1 MISSIKSKIILAVIL
16 IVSAGFVAYE
26 AYEFTEMKQ
35 AATAELHELAD
46 RTAVRLAESMVL
58 PVWEIDKQWVASII
72 ESDMQD
78 KQLFAVIVYADG
90 ELFEGRE
97 RDNRWQS
104 TPSVNQFDRDYITAS
119 REIMRDGSAIGSV
132 KVYITTRFMSE
143 EIQTRLIDEAKV
155 LLLVA
160 LLIVITLITLIDRVI
175 VRALQQLLKQTEA
188 IADGDYSQS
197 IQLHQRDEMG
207 RLAASIDRMKGSI
220 QQREAERNQAL
231 DSVRESER
239 RYRAS
244 IDNAAD
250 AFFMIDMNGYFKDV
264 NQMACSSLGYRRDE
278 LLTMSLA
285 DMETSFSLDQLS
297 ALFSSMQI
305 GEMKSL
311 EGDHLRKDGSTFPV
325 EVRISLNELDGERY
339 ILAFARDVSE
349 RKQAENILRESETR
363 FKGLAQ
369 QVPVPLCYVAKSG
382 DVEFMNSRFTSTFGY
397 TLEDMPTIEQWWP
410 LAYPDESYRE
420 WVLETWGEACQ
431 RAIENQHDIEPIEY
445 RVRCKS
451 GDVKTVEISGVFLG
465 EDLLATLVDMT
476 ERIESEANIRK
487 LSLAVEQS
495 GEAIMITDLQGT
507 IEYINP
513 AFSEMTGYTENE
525 ALGQKPNLLKSGNQ
539 SEAYYKSMWDRLAD
553 GKVWHGKVV
562 NRKKSGDFYPAM
574 LTISPIKNQ
583 QGETTNYIALQQSL
597 EEMEALEAQFHQSQ
611 KMEAIGTLVG
621 GIAHDFNNNL
631 AGITGNLYLAKKA
644 AKDIPEIGQRL
655 ENVEKLAFGAA
666 ATIQQLLAFSRKGV
680 VQMHPLSIA
689 SFLKETVKLS
699 EISLPE
705 NIAFK
710 LNVNDP
716 DMKINGDIT
725 QLQQV
730 LMNLINNAH
739 DAVDDCSEP
748 CIAISL
754 HRFHADKQFIAM
766 HEGLREGE
774 YACIEVRD
782 NGCGMSEENI
792 QHIFEPF
799 FTTKELGKGT
809 GLGLAMVY
817 GAVKTHGGVI
827 DVQSA
832 QGETSG
838 TTMQIYLPLI
848 ESDALLTGD
857 VDMDQVVS
865 GQGETILL
873 VDDNQTVLET
883 GRDVLE
889 GLGYQVLTAEDGESA
904 IEVYKTHMSEI
915 DLIILDVV
923 MPKLGGVEALQA
935 IKDFNPEVKAMFA
948 TGYDK
953 ASTLGGMNQELKERV
968 ISKPFAM
975 SKLSQMIREV
985 LES

>member
-72 ESDMQD
+72 ESEMQD

-104 TPSVNQFDRDYITAS
+104 TPSANQFDRDYITAS

-175 VRALQQLLKQTEA
+175 VRALQQLLKQTQA
-188 IADGDYSQS
+188 IAEGDYSQS
-197 IQLHQRDEMG
+197 IQLHQRDEIG

-220 QQREAERNQAL
+220 QQREKERNQAI

-244 IDNAAD
+244 VENAAD
-250 AFFMIDMNGYFKDV
+250 AFFLICRDGCFKDV
-264 NQMACSSLGYRRDE
+264 NYLACASLGYTRDA
-278 LLTMSLA
+278 LLTMKLPDIEIA
-285 DMETSFSLDQLS
+285 FSLEKL
-297 ALFSSMQI
+297 AGLFKLMQS
-305 GEMKSL
+305 GEMKTL
-311 EGDHLRKDGSTFPV
+311 TGNHLRKDGSTFPV
-325 EVRISLNELDGERY
+325 EVRVALTVLDDEQY
-339 ILAFARDVSE
+339 ILAYARDVSE
-349 RKQAENILRESETR
+349 RKQAEDILRESELR
-363 FKGLAQ
+363 FRSLFENAADGIFIADLDGHYIDVNSAGCQMLDMERDEIVGKTILDLIPPADTGRLIASKEKMLEGDSDTSEWILRRKDGKH
-369 QVPVPLCYVAKSG
+369 V
-382 DVEFMNSRFTSTFGY
+382 DVEVSA
-397 TLEDMPTIEQWWP
+397 TILPNGMW
-410 LAYPDESYRE
+410 L
-420 WVLETWGEACQ
+420 GF
-431 RAIENQHDIEPIEY
+431 
-445 RVRCKS
+445 VRN
-451 GDVKTVEISGVFLG
+451 IS
-465 EDLLATLVDMT
+465 
-476 ERIESEANIRK
+476 ERKQAEEKIRRYSEAM
-487 LSLAVEQS
+487 EQS

-513 AFSEMTGYTENE
+513 SFSEMTGYSEQE

-574 LTISPIKNQ
+574 LTISPIKNE
-583 QGETTNYIALQQSL
+583 QGEITNYIALQQSL
-597 EEMEALEAQFHQSQ
+597 EELETLEAQFHQSQ

-631 AGITGNLYLAKKA
+631 AGITGNLYLAKRA
-644 AKDIPEIGQRL
+644 AKDMPEIGQRL
-655 ENVEKLAFGAA
+655 ETVEKLAFGAA
-666 ATIQQLLAFSRKGV
+666 ATIQQLLTFSRKGIV
-680 VQMHPLSIA
+680 EMHPLSIS

-705 NIAFK
+705 NITFK
-710 LNVNDP
+710 LDVHDTE
-716 DMKINGDIT
+716 MKINGDIV

-739 DAVDDCSEP
+739 DAVEQSEKP
-748 CIAISL
+748 AISISL
-754 HRFHADKQFIAM
+754 HRFHADAQFIAL
-766 HEGLREGE
+766 HEGVNEGD
-774 YACIEVRD
+774 YACIEVSD
-782 NGCGMSEENI
+782 NGCGMSDENVT
-792 QHIFEPF
+792 HIFEPF

-827 DVQSA
+827 DVESS
-832 QGETSG
+832 QGEASG
-838 TTMQIYLPLI
+838 TTMRIYLPLI
-848 ESDALLTGD
+848 ESDLVSD
-857 VDMDQVVS
+857 SDISMDQVVS

-873 VDDNQTVLET
+873 VDDNLTVLET

-904 IEVYKTHMSEI
+904 IEVYKSHMSEV
-915 DLIILDVV
+915 DLIIFDVV

-935 IKDFNPEVKAMFA
+935 IRDFNPDVKAIFA

-953 ASTLGGMNQELKERV
+953 LSTLGAINQEFKERV

-975 SKLSQMIREV
+975 SKLSQLIREV
-985 LES
+985 LEER